1 MIYLWLNINI
11 IMTKK
16 QKLKVSY
23 ENSFLETVFEKL
35 SNKSKSIKN
44 KSLFTDQVFHLFT
57 DKIEEQKQMIFKSNN
72 DLLVI
77 TQNGNTL
84 KGKWSYLPEYLGIII
99 EFKEEITTYKHSFL
113 NDIIFA
119 LKRANSNDIS
129 IYVNE
134 VRFRKEMKKKLSK
147 ENLSKYLENLNN
159 DSNTKDS
166 NTDSE
171 NEDLNVAFFILVVFF
186 MMMIITYILI

>member
-1 MIYLWLNINI
+1 
-11 IMTKK
+11 MTKK

-84 KGKWSYLPEYLGIII
+84 KGKWSYLPEYLGIVI
-99 EFKEEITTYKHSFL
+99 EFKDEITTYKHSFL
-113 NDIIFA
+113 NEIIFA
-119 LKRANSNDIS
+119 LKPANSNHIS
-129 IYVNE
+129 LYVNE
-134 VRFRKEMKKKLSK
+134 SRFKKEVNKKLNEDNLK
-147 ENLSKYLENLNN
+147 EYLENLNN
-159 DSNTKDS
+159 ESQIIESVDPYD
-166 NTDSE
+166 DDFEGSE
-171 NEDLNVAFFILVVFF
+171 QETFDNKIILGFFIFILFF
-186 MMMIITYILI
+186 VMIALASN